1 MKIGKKI
8 REFSGVMV
16 KIYIYLV
23 KKKKKL
29 MRDII
34 MDRSG

>member
-23 KKKKKL
+23 KKKKL
-29 MRDII
+29 MKDII